1 MKKLVNIHKLYF
13 ALSVFFFLQSVELLA
28 QESKTFTSI
37 DEVLGFAKKNNY
49 TFQNAVFQSQLADLT
64 QKTAVGNLFN
74 PRIPTSVQ
82 VLNNVKQQV
91 NFLPGQAFGQPEGT
105 FKEVI
110 IGQQHVSTFTIQ
122 PQFEIINVA
131 NYAQLKTA
139 KINQQLVENQNKI
152 NEQNLYEKLNA
163 VYFNILSF
171 DAQKEI
177 LEENIKIASDI
188 LRIITNK
195 FDEGIARKQ
204 EVNEAEVNLILLQ
217 DKLEQLK
224 LNTSIQYQTL
234 NLFFENKI
242 NATLS
247 QNVWEFQENDTILET
262 QNTLLS
268 ENARLQSQLAEQ
280 ELKVLKYQNLP
291 VLSFVSSFNW
301 QNLSDDFSFSKNSTW
316 INYNYVGLKLSYD
329 LPTTIQ
335 KYSNQ
340 KSKQIQIEL
349 LKNNEQ
355 HTVLENETKNTQLVL
370 EYQKSLQQ
378 IVNLQKIYDLKKD
391 TYEKNFNQFN
401 ENILPLDK
409 LLISQND
416 MFLSKLNLV
425 SALATIGFNKTK
437 IEINNQF

>member
-13 ALSVFFFLQSVELLA
+13 ALSVFFFLQSAEVLA

-37 DEVLGFAKKNNY
+37 DEVLVFAKKNNY

-74 PRIPTSVQ
+74 PRVPTSVQ
-82 VLNNVKQQV
+82 VLDNVKQQV
-91 NFLPGQAFGQPEGT
+91 SFLPGQAFGQPEGT
-105 FKEVI
+105 FKEVV
-110 IGQQHVSTFTIQ
+110 IGQQYVSTFTIQ
-122 PQFEIINVA
+122 PQFDIINVA

-177 LEENIKIASDI
+177 LEENINIASDI

-195 FDEGIARKQ
+195 FNEGIARKQ

-247 QNVWEFQENDTILET
+247 QNVWEFQENETVLET

-268 ENARLQSQLAEQ
+268 ENARLQSQLAQQ

-291 VLSFVSSFNW
+291 VLSFVTSFNW
-301 QNLSDDFSFSKNSTW
+301 QNLSNDFSFSKNSTW
-316 INYNYVGLKLSYD
+316 INYNYVGFRLNYD

-355 HTVLENETKNTQLVL
+355 HIVVENETKNTQLVL
-370 EYQKSLQQ
+370 EYQKSIQQ
-378 IVNLQKIYDLKKD
+378 IVNLQKIYELKKD

-425 SALATIGFNKTK
+425 LALATIGFNKTR